1 MAEVLFSWGIIG
13 LSTVLFGSFITHY
26 FFRQTDKLHCFD
38 VYIICGLIF
47 ETLYAELFSLIYK
60 VGVMADFLLT
70 MLGVVV
76 LIFMIARFGKQIR
89 CKLKNIHYWSIF
101 TIILIVVMT
110 AGWTVLYPHN
120 YDTDLY
126 HAQAIRWIEEYG
138 IVPGLG
144 NLHNRLAYNS
154 SFLPLQALF
163 SLKWLFGRSLHSV
176 NGFICAFFLSYA
188 VLTCNIWKNRKL
200 NTTDLFRCM
209 IIFFIMTNTVQN
221 ISSPGTDLA
230 PLLIILYICVKWTEF
245 SIESAKSECYCYVA
259 MVAVYCVTLKLSA
272 ATFVLLAAYPVYRI
286 IHSGKWLIL
295 FKYIV
300 TGVVIVLPYLIRNVI
315 ISGYLL
321 YPYPQI
327 DLFHVDWKMPGDLL
341 TIDSREIMA
350 WGRNIHD
357 VKLYNEP
364 FLKWFPSW
372 LQVQQPMYRVLF
384 ICGTLFLIFGIG
396 LIVRDFIKKEANE
409 ECVLL
414 LICIISAITWF
425 CTAPLMRYGSI
436 YLLLSPCIIL
446 GKWLSKLD
454 KMEEEKNPLISAG
467 MILLLFYGGH
477 ISYMSEI
484 DWIQQQDYL
493 NYPTEKIIWQG
504 TEMWTST
511 NTKFTGYAPFPCATY
526 SGILNYIEMRGE
538 DLSEGFRMK
547 PEYSD
552 LTYEGYLNIWAN
564 R

>member
-357 VKLYNEP
+357 VKLYNES
-364 FLKWFPSW
+364 FSQWFPSW
-372 LQVQQPMYRVLF
+372 LEMQPSIYKGMF
-384 ICGTLFLIFGIG
+384 IGVSDGTLWE
-396 LIVRDFIKKEANE
+396 V
-409 ECVLL
+409 
-414 LICIISAITWF
+414 
-425 CTAPLMRYGSI
+425 
-436 YLLLSPCIIL
+436 
-446 GKWLSKLD
+446 
-454 KMEEEKNPLISAG
+454 
-467 MILLLFYGGH
+467 
-477 ISYMSEI
+477 
-484 DWIQQQDYL
+484 
-493 NYPTEKIIWQG
+493 
-504 TEMWTST
+504 
-511 NTKFTGYAPFPCATY
+511 
-526 SGILNYIEMRGE
+526 
-538 DLSEGFRMK
+538 
-547 PEYSD
+547 
-552 LTYEGYLNIWAN
+552 
-564 R
+564 